1 MSIVGTWLETNLNK
15 NGKYIF
21 VYIVSGSE
29 EELVDF
35 RNKQGDFYRESSDG
49 KPLYNTPFYGGKNVK
64 IILNYAKTKYII
76 DNSEIDKKE
85 TLVNRFDEILNI
97 TLAEKTKDIN
107 WILDLE
113 NKISYSPERNK
124 LSEEQLIKMKEIRKQ
139 IDSGNL

>member
-21 VYIVSGSE
+21 VYTVSGSE
-29 EELVDF
+29 KELVDF
-35 RNKQGDFYRESSDG
+35 RNKQGEFYRESSDR

-64 IILNYAKTKYII
+64 IILNYAKTKYIL
-76 DNSEIDKKE
+76 DNSEIDKNE
-85 TLVNRFDEILNI
+85 SLVNRFNEILNI
-97 TLAEKTKDIN
+97 TLAEKTRDIN